1 MKKFDLSN
9 FIVEPKGKLAKRM
22 IYKDQNVIAFV
33 LNIAKGE
40 SLPPHTH
47 FNCTVLVQVL
57 TGTANVNADG
67 QTVSLAEKEL
77 VQLDGP
83 EKMSVDNT
91 GAETLVLY
99 VSISP
104 LPPAEGYSVDVDL

>member
-1 MKKFDLSN
+1 MNKFALSN
-9 FIVEPKGKLAKRM
+9 YIVEPKGKLAKRM
-22 IYKDQNVIAFV
+22 IYKDKNVIAFV
-33 LNIAKGE
+33 LTIAKGE

-47 FNCTVLVQVL
+47 FKCTVLIQVI
-57 TGTANVNADG
+57 TGKANVSADG
-67 QTVSLAEKEL
+67 QTLSLGEKEL

-83 EKMSVDNT
+83 EKMSVDNA
-91 GAETLVLY
+91 GEETLVLY